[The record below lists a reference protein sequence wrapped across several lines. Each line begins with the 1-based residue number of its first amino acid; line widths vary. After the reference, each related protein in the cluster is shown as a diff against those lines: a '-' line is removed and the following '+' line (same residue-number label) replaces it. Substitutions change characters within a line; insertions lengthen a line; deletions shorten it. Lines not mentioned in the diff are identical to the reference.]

1 MKRPSPERPSADRR
15 EFQDVVRG
23 VSAPARGLCTGFQS
37 ALSALFDNELPDQHA
52 RVTMTHLEACT
63 DCAQFFHAIRLQ
75 ALAHRDAA
83 VPGSLSRRLRQLQGK
98 DLFEGFTDAEILRR
112 LAFALYQLGK
122 SYALVGTDGDYLLR
136 VAEEPV
142 AIDSF
147 TSGEAA
153 QAAHA
158 AEESGATRR
167 RVSDLLA
174 EQGSGSQLAKAHALL
189 DESLHLKPRFAE
201 ARIYLGFVRQA
212 QGDPAA
218 AEYRKVFLRTDR
230 LVNRAHAAIQLGLLY
245 DRAGDH
251 LHARR
256 MYRWVL
262 ASGLIERHPEFSF
275 VLYNLAVE
283 HIALGELGKALA
295 LLRLIRN
302 DYPELW
308 TTAREWIVGSGT
320 LLERLRADASARGEL
335 ELLEPAFFAA

>member
-1 MKRPSPERPSADRR
+1 MNRPSPERRS
-15 EFQDVVRG
+15 FQEAVRG
-23 VSAPARGLCTGFQS
+23 VAAPARGLCTGFQA
-37 ALSALFDNELPDQHA
+37 ALSALFDGELPEQHA
-52 RVTMTHLEACT
+52 RASLAHLEACT

-75 ALAHRDAA
+75 ALAHKDAT
-83 VPGSLSRRLRQLQGK
+83 VPGSLATRLRRLQGK
-98 DLFEGFTDAEILRR
+98 DLFEGLTDAEILRR

-142 AIDSF
+142 AIDSYQ
-147 TSGEAA
+147 SGEAA

-158 AEESGATRR
+158 AEESGALSR
-167 RVSDLLA
+167 RVSDLLT
-174 EQGSGSQLAKAHALL
+174 EQGAGSQLAKARALL
-189 DESLHLKPRFAE
+189 DESLRLKPRFAE

-218 AEYRKVFLRTDR
+218 AIAEYRRVFLRTDR

-262 ASGLIERHPEFSF
+262 ASGLVQRHPEFSF

-295 LLRLIRN
+295 LLRLIRD

-308 TTAREWIVGSGT
+308 TTAREWIAGSGN
-320 LLERLRADASARGEL
+320 LLERLRADARARGEL